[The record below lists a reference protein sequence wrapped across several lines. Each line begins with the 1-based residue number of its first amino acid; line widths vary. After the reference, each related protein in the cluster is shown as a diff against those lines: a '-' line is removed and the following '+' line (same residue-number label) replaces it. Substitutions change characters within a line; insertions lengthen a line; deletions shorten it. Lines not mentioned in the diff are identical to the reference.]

1 METEMNAK
9 TLDDLVKDITREY
22 PEFVVP
28 DRGYCLVQVPKK
40 NF

>member
-1 METEMNAK
+1 MNAK
-9 TLDDLVKDITREY
+9 TLDDLVNDITREY

-28 DRGYCLVQVPKK
+28 DRGYLAVQVPKK

>member
-1 METEMNAK
+1 MNAK
-9 TLDDLVKDITREY
+9 TLDDLVKDN

-28 DRGYCLVQVPKK
+28 DRGYLAVQVPKK

>member
-28 DRGYCLVQVPKK
+28 DR
-40 NF
+40 